1 MRLLRATVISVVG
14 AAAVLL
20 APGVASADT
29 GITQQEC
36 EPLWFWWIP
45 LPCPHEL
52 PASTDPDTVIAGG
65 CRSAFLCSSARPWR
79 SGARLEERSRDA
91 R

>member
-1 MRLLRATVISVVG
+1 MFLSARRTSSAMGEKSLGGNRMRLLRATVISVVG

-45 LPCPHEL
+45 LPCPHE
-52 PASTDPDTVIAGG
+52 
-65 CRSAFLCSSARPWR
+65 
-79 SGARLEERSRDA
+79 
-91 R
+91 